1 MEKSSFAAANMTI
14 MSEPTTPTSQAHDSG
29 ASANVIAT
37 VETEIRQTARFPTR
51 WTAISSALVVLLCV
65 LALILVPI
73 PFVARSPGQTV
84 NLLSTNERGKPM
96 IQVDG
101 LTTRHGEGEMR
112 MTTVSITRA
121 DSRLSMAEALVAHL
135 RADHDVLQRE
145 AIYPPGRSPQQ
156 VDADESY
163 MMDTSERDAAV
174 AALRAAGQ
182 PVTEMPMVSAVSAAG
197 PAHGK
202 LAPGDLIE
210 KVDGK
215 PMASVRDVGK
225 AVRKHTVGD
234 TVVFVVLR
242 NSSVKTIAVT
252 TVSSV
257 SDRRAPA
264 VGVTIDTG
272 YRYTPTITYN
282 IPGDIVGLSA
292 GLAMALSIYQ
302 MVAPNDLIGSLRIA
316 GTGGISPDGNVVAI
330 GGIQEKIAGAERD
343 GAKIFLVPAGNCRD
357 ISGVETSMRL
367 VKVSS
372 LKDAIAAIQKI
383 RAGGTGIP
391 HC

>member
-1 MEKSSFAAANMTI
+1 M
-14 MSEPTTPTSQAHDSG
+14 
-29 ASANVIAT
+29 
-37 VETEIRQTARFPTR
+37 RQTARFPTR

-197 PAHGK
+197 PA
-202 LAPGDLIE
+202 LSLI
-210 KVDGK
+210 
-215 PMASVRDVGK
+215 
-225 AVRKHTVGD
+225 H
-234 TVVFVVLR
+234 
-242 NSSVKTIAVT
+242 I
-252 TVSSV
+252 
-257 SDRRAPA
+257 
-264 VGVTIDTG
+264 
-272 YRYTPTITYN
+272 
-282 IPGDIVGLSA
+282 
-292 GLAMALSIYQ
+292 
-302 MVAPNDLIGSLRIA
+302 
-316 GTGGISPDGNVVAI
+316 
-330 GGIQEKIAGAERD
+330 
-343 GAKIFLVPAGNCRD
+343 
-357 ISGVETSMRL
+357 
-367 VKVSS
+367 
-372 LKDAIAAIQKI
+372 
-383 RAGGTGIP
+383 
-391 HC
+391 

>member
-215 PMASVRDVGK
+215 PMASVLDVGK

-282 IPGDIVGLSA
+282 IPGDIVGPSA
-292 GLAMALSIYQ
+292 RLAMALSIYQ

>member
-215 PMASVRDVGK
+215 PMASVLDVGK

-282 IPGDIVGLSA
+282 IPGDIVGPSA
-292 GLAMALSIYQ
+292 GFAMALSIYQ

>member
-1 MEKSSFAAANMTI
+1 M
-14 MSEPTTPTSQAHDSG
+14 
-29 ASANVIAT
+29 
-37 VETEIRQTARFPTR
+37 RQTARFPTR

-101 LTTRHGEGEMR
+101 LTTRHGEGEIR

-215 PMASVRDVGK
+215 PMASVLDVGK

-282 IPGDIVGLSA
+282 IPGDIVGPSA

-302 MVAPNDLIGSLRIA
+302 MVAPNDLIGSLRVA